1 VRIQSDQEF
10 VTIQELILSLGAG
23 YRHPGEF
30 SIDYEDLM
38 IPCKDGVK
46 INAWLMK
53 QRDFSTRP
61 TLIFFHGNAGSE
73 STATAPTW
81 WQMWC

>member
-1 VRIQSDQEF
+1 MTLAD
-10 VTIQELILSLGAG
+10 

-30 SIDYEDLM
+30 RIDYEDLM

-46 INAWLMK
+46 IHAWLMK
-53 QRDFSTRP
+53 QTDHSSRF

-73 STATAPTW
+73 FSAGDVAILLRTQLTLTSA
-81 WQMWC
+81 CFFLL